1 MIPRYRMSLDN
12 PTHEQFHVEIEQA
25 RANGWLHSWLCGYI
39 VFNHA
44 DVTTL
49 LRDRRLQ
56 QGAGKVPALMAG
68 VVDPVS
74 SLPADDILLA
84 EGEKHTRLRRLVAE
98 TFSPKSIESMRPGI
112 RQHAD
117 FLVDRATSNATRDE
131 QGRVIVDFTKMVS
144 ELPIA
149 VIGQLLGTGPED
161 FPLHDKWAESH
172 FQVLKSSAVND
183 TQRDARLAEAAAD
196 FDRYCTSVIESR
208 RNKPGNDLLSKLIS
222 VEEAGDRLSTSEL
235 VSLVRSIIA
244 AGIDTTRN
252 QIGSMMALIVDDPST
267 WDELRSQPELVVG
280 AVEESLRLLNP
291 IRTAM
296 RIAVED
302 FEYKGFSFEKGTLVA
317 LSLSGASRDGE
328 NFIDPASFAPSRE
341 NARDHTA
348 FSFGIHH
355 CLGAAL
361 ARVELQE
368 LLRSILDKW
377 ADIALV
383 EPITWKHA
391 KLPIW
396 GPTSIRL
403 AVASA
408 RPTAQP

>member
-1 MIPRYRMSLDN
+1 MSTGEPDIPRYRMSLDN
-12 PTHEQFHVEIEQA
+12 PSHHEYHAELEQSRA
-25 RANGWLHSWLCGYI
+25 RGWLQRWLCGYL
-39 VFNHA
+39 VFNHDDA
-44 DVTTL
+44 TTL
-49 LRDRRLQ
+49 LRDRRLH

-98 TFSPKSIESMRPGI
+98 AFSPRAIESMRPGI
-112 RQHAD
+112 RSHAD
-117 FLVDRATSNATRDE
+117 TLVDRAMATSPRDE
-131 QGRVIVDFTKMVS
+131 NGRVIVDFTSMVS

-172 FQVLKSSAVND
+172 FQVLKSSAVDD
-183 TQRDARLAEAAAD
+183 TERDARLARAAEE
-196 FDRYCTSVIESR
+196 FDAYCTSVIDER
-208 RNKPGNDLLSKLIS
+208 RRSPGADLLSRLIA
-222 VEEAGDRLSTSEL
+222 VEEAGDRLTTSEL

-252 QIGSMMALIVDDPST
+252 QIGSMMALVIDDPTT
-267 WDELRSQPELVVG
+267 WPTLRSHPDLVVG

-296 RIAVED
+296 RIVNET
-302 FEYKGFSFEKGTLVA
+302 FEYRGFTFEKGTLVA
-317 LSLSGASRDGE
+317 LSLSGASRDPST
-328 NFIDPASFAPSRE
+328 FSDSSTFDPARS
-341 NARDHTA
+341 NARDHLA
-348 FSFGIHH
+348 FSFGVHH

-368 LLRSILDKW
+368 MLRATLDKW
-377 ADIALV
+377 LTVEAS
-383 EPITWKHA
+383 EPISWKHA

-396 GPTSIRL
+396 GPARIVL
-403 AVASA
+403 AVSSH
-408 RPTAQP
+408 

>member
-1 MIPRYRMSLDN
+1 MSSGEHDLPRYRMSLDD
-12 PTHEQFHVEIEQA
+12 PTHQQFHSELEDT
-25 RANGWLHSWLCGYI
+25 RAKGWLHRWLCGYL
-39 VFNHA
+39 VVNHD

-49 LRDRRLQ
+49 LRDRRLH
-56 QGAGKVPALMAG
+56 QGAGKVPAMMAG
-68 VVDPVS
+68 VIDPVS

-98 TFSPKSIESMRPGI
+98 TFSPRSIESMRPGI
-112 RQHAD
+112 RLHAD
-117 FLVDRATSNATRDE
+117 TLVERALASSARDAD
-131 QGRVIVDFTKMVS
+131 GRILIDFVAMVS

-172 FQVLKSSAVND
+172 FQVLKSSAVDD
-183 TQRDARLAEAAAD
+183 TERDARLAHAAAE
-196 FDRYCTSVIESR
+196 FDAYCTGIIEER
-208 RNKPGNDLLSKLIS
+208 RHYPGDDLLSRLIAI
-222 VEEAGDRLSTSEL
+222 EEAGDRLSTSEL

-252 QIGSMMALIVDDPST
+252 QIGSMMALIVDDASVWPTLQS
-267 WDELRSQPELVVG
+267 DPGLVPG

-296 RIAVED
+296 RIVNETFD
-302 FEYKGFSFEKGTLVA
+302 YRGFTFEKGTLVA
-317 LSLSGASRDGE
+317 MSLSGASRD
-328 NFIDPASFAPSRE
+328 PHSFADAPAFDASRA
-341 NARDHTA
+341 NARDHLA
-348 FSFGIHH
+348 FSFGVHH

-368 LLRSILDKW
+368 MLRAILAQW
-377 ADIALV
+377 STIELI

-396 GPTSIRL
+396 GPSRVMLRVSTS
-403 AVASA
+403 
-408 RPTAQP
+408 

>member
-1 MIPRYRMSLDN
+1 MSSGETDIPRYRMSLDD
-12 PTHEQFHVEIEQA
+12 PTHQQFHSELEESRTQ
-25 RANGWLHSWLCGYI
+25 GWLHRWLCGYL
-39 VFNHA
+39 VFGHD

-49 LRDRRLQ
+49 LRDRRLH

-112 RQHAD
+112 RRHAD
-117 FLVDRATSNATRDE
+117 TLVDRAMASAPRDRQGNAT
-131 QGRVIVDFTKMVS
+131 VDFVAMVS

-149 VIGQLLGTGPED
+149 VIGQMLGTGPED

-172 FQVLKSSAVND
+172 FQVLKSSAVDD
-183 TQRDARLAEAAAD
+183 TERDARLARASAE
-196 FDRYCTSVIESR
+196 FDAYCTTVIEAR
-208 RNKPGNDLLSKLIS
+208 RRSPGDDLLSRLIT
-222 VEEAGDRLSTSEL
+222 VEEAGDRLSNSEL

-252 QIGSMMALIVDDPST
+252 QIGSMMALIVDDPT
-267 WDELRSQPELVVG
+267 AWAKLRSNPDLVPG

-296 RIAVED
+296 RIVNETFD
-302 FEYKGFSFEKGTLVA
+302 YRGFTFEKGTLVA
-317 LSLSGASRDGE
+317 MSLSGASRDPHTFTGAGT
-328 NFIDPASFAPSRE
+328 FDPSRA
-341 NARDHTA
+341 NARDHLA
-348 FSFGIHH
+348 FSFGVHH

-368 LLRSILDKW
+368 MLRAILAQW
-377 ADIALV
+377 SAIELI

-396 GPTSIRL
+396 GPSRILL
-403 AVASA
+403 AVS
-408 RPTAQP
+408 TN